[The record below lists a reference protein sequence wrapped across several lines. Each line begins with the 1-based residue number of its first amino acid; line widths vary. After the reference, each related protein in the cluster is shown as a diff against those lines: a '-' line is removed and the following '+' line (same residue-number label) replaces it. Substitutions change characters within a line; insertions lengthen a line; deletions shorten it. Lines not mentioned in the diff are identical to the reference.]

1 MFCAAF
7 QLADAGYDV
16 WLGSYRGNEY
26 SEGHVNLTVKDKKY
40 WEHRFDSLCI
50 ANNYLKIGFSVS
62 MN

>member
-1 MFCAAF
+1 MFYAAF

-40 WEHRFDSLCI
+40 WEHRFDSFCFE
-50 ANNYLKIGFSVS
+50 ND
-62 MN
+62 